1 MLLCF
6 LAVNLNLL
14 LSLTTLS
21 FRILMTTFTRFSLPL
36 TVLIK
41 HFSDPWCVPLMTQVN
56 SMSRAH
62 ITSPSLVE
70 RIAIT
75 HERMIED
82 IFREMHDLK
91 GPPYA
96 PARMP
101 LCLGRVF
108 VLDCVPP
115 PPHPPPD
122 SLVGHGVQEPGDAAQ
137 ARAAE
142 QGRRR

>member
-1 MLLCF
+1 M
-6 LAVNLNLL
+6 V
-14 LSLTTLS
+14 
-21 FRILMTTFTRFSLPL
+21 R
-36 TVLIK
+36 
-41 HFSDPWCVPLMTQVN
+41 VPVMTQVN

-96 PARMP
+96 PPHECRCVSAGRLFWAAFPPARQ
-101 LCLGRVF
+101 LSGSWCSG
-108 VLDCVPP
+108 
-115 PPHPPPD
+115 
-122 SLVGHGVQEPGDAAQ
+122 
-137 ARAAE
+137 AR
-142 QGRRR
+142 